1 MSIIKNFVRPKPGV
15 ALGTC
20 ILIVDGDRPASIALA
35 FMLNLRGYDDVRSVR
50 SAARA
55 LTLAESF
62 SPGIIFLDIDLAGAD
77 TPDLARKISKG
88 SRHLSPRLIALTS
101 SAETPVPDRARES
114 IFERYLVKP
123 CEQAEIDKILRLP
136 AGHAA

>member
-20 ILIVDGDRPASIALA
+20 ILIVDDDRAASIALA

-50 SAARA
+50 SPARA

-77 TPDLARKISKG
+77 TADLARKISKS
-88 SRHLSPRLIALTS
+88 SRHLSPRLIALTGSAGS
-101 SAETPVPDRARES
+101 SPPESAREP
-114 IFERYLVKP
+114 IFERYLIKP
-123 CEQAEIDKILRLP
+123 CDQAEIDKILRLP
-136 AGHAA
+136 AGNAA